1 MPPRPDQRRFAHALL
16 PLLAWLCGIAV
27 ALSLRYGYY
36 GNHKLVLGRNTS
48 RMIRTSSL
56 FVKQLKAQGEA
67 KQGVL
72 LYGFNEKPQLSSENN
87 WTLSNYLFVDAYD
100 RKGVTLWLNTGSRV
114 WLEWRVSTGGDSY
127 TDMLVILIKGEQNLE
142 KPERFSTSSHNNLR
156 NSRNGSKE
164 EYIIS
169 EDSTYYLGVI
179 NLTPRSVIMNMSIT
193 VASKVYDT
201 SKATSV
207 CSTSRGAC
215 KLKLP
220 FPNTRYYVLT
230 TSGDEVTN
238 IELSFIARLTA
249 YFIITVIIVVI
260 LSILLKYLGAFR
272 PEQPRQEYQVVAET
286 DSETDPIV
294 PRKVV
299 ACAYGA
305 TEEEPESSVC
315 CSSEDLYD
323 GKICVIC
330 YDVRRNCF
338 FTPCGHCVACY
349 SCAQR
354 IMEEDKKVCPICR
367 RFIHKAKRL
376 PSS

>member
-1 MPPRPDQRRFAHALL
+1 MPPRPDQRRFARALL

-36 GNHKLVLGRNTS
+36 GDRKLVLGPNTS

-56 FVKQLKAQGEA
+56 FVKQLQATGEA

-87 WTLSNYLFVDAYD
+87 WTLDHYLFVDAYD
-100 RKGVTLWLNTGSRV
+100 RKGVSLWLNTGSRV

-127 TDMLVILIKGEQNLE
+127 TDMLVILIKGEQSL
-142 KPERFSTSSHNNLR
+142 ERFSTSSHNYLG
-156 NSRNGSKE
+156 NSRNGSRG

-179 NLTPRSVIMNMSIT
+179 NLTPRSVVMNISMT

-207 CSTSRGAC
+207 CSTSSGVC

-220 FPNTRYYVLT
+220 FPNTQYNVLT
-230 TSGDEVTN
+230 TSGDEVIN
-238 IELSFIARLTA
+238 MELTFIARLTA
-249 YFIITVIIVVI
+249 YFIITVVIVIII
-260 LSILLKYLGAFR
+260 SILLKHLGALR
-272 PEQPRQEYQVVAET
+272 PEQPRQEHQVAET
-286 DSETDPIV
+286 EAETETDPIV
-294 PRKVV
+294 PRKVM

-338 FTPCGHCVACY
+338 FTPCGHCVTCY